1 MSSNNTSASVSIDK
15 FDGDNYST
23 WCRYMRGVFLTK
35 SVWYVVNRE
44 TSPTFTD
51 TRASDEYVKTSNIAF
66 GLMLLHMDADYHHV
80 VDNCEEA
87 WTAWSRLKMLYG
99 GSQKAG
105 RIYLKRQLF
114 SIKMAEGANV
124 LHHCNEVLNIGAK
137 LSSIGAK
144 MEDEDIAICL
154 LLSLPKNFENV
165 VLNLEMSNA
174 ELRTQDVVKV
184 LTNEHIKRQG
194 EKMTTAT
201 TTVKTEDATKAF
213 STERKPY
220 QCTYCG
226 KVGHTAE
233 RCWTKQKDESRG
245 AQRGGNGRGR
255 GANNVQWRHYDEGNS
270 YDRVAFAVSFECGV
284 STNKN
289 GPGMWAVDSG
299 ATHHICH
306 DKFKFA
312 SLVEGNDGEIL
323 VADGNKAAIKG
334 VGTIVEK
341 VILPNGEE
349 REIEIK
355 NALYVPSMSKNLL
368 SVPQINKHGNFQ
380 VVFDGDT
387 MYVARKDSNQVV
399 AAADLVD
406 GLYWLRTTQRSANAT
421 SLSNAVDL
429 HARMGHA
436 PVDVL
441 RRMVTSHMIKDAH
454 IPSKPNG
461 SSVCRGCQE
470 GKMVQKPFPSNR
482 DKRTY
487 NTFEMLHFDIC
498 GPMEEKSLGGS
509 KYLLL
514 IVDEASGCMK
524 GFCLHSKSESEECI
538 KKYITMIQTQ
548 FNKKVKFVRHDGAR
562 EFATNSLQDFYEVEG
577 IEQQTTVPYAHQ
589 ANGTAERAIRTIVT
603 IGRSMLHHA
612 KLDKCFWAEAA
623 MTAVYVKNRLPSPKI
638 PHKTPFEIVYNS
650 KPSVKHMRVFG
661 CQAYILTPKEKRL
674 KWDPK
679 ARAGL
684 FLGYEE
690 VSKAYR
696 VYDIEAGQVMISRDV
711 NFDESAF
718 GMSMLIS
725 DDDVDGLDFE
735 SIDLDDEEPR
745 PRHFKQTGKRKAQPS
760 HDNDDASMPRAVR
773 QRPGLEESS
782 APDDLSSRRANED
795 EERKSE
801 EQHDTRTSSAFWHA
815 SANAV
820 EAAVDFSEPSTFEE
834 AVSGPDQVHWRKA
847 IDAELDSMKLRGVF
861 RAAKLP
867 NGQSAIGTK
876 WVFKIKRKADGSIE
890 KYKARLVAK
899 GFRQKYGIDYTE
911 TFSPVVKY
919 VTLRMVIAITKHF
932 GWPLDQLDVVTAFLL
947 GVMKE
952 KVFCAVPEGVKMEG
966 DFDCLELIKA
976 IYGLKQ
982 ASRVWNETFD
992 EFIRSIGFQAS
1003 GFDPCLYIM
1012 TSEGHCVFVLV
1023 YVDDVLVTGSSLE
1036 MIARTKN
1043 DLKTR
1048 FEMTDSGKCAFVLGI
1063 ELLDGE
1069 DGSVTMCQRRYVDD
1083 VLKRFGMDECK
1094 AVASPVDVSSRL
1106 VPSNSAS
1113 KVDVPFREAVGAL
1126 MHLTTA
1132 TRPDIAYAVSFVSRF
1147 MEKPQE
1153 EHWVA
1158 VKRIFRYLQGTKMH
1172 GICYKP
1178 SAKIDFRGYSDADW
1192 AGDLADRKS
1201 TSGYVFMLLGAPVS
1215 WGSKKQPSVS
1225 LSTSEAEYI
1234 ALSLAIQEGKW
1245 INRLLCEIMAAANE
1259 EGPELVIREDNQ
1271 SCIKMTKNPV
1281 NHGRAK
1287 HIDIKYHH
1295 IRDEV
1300 KRGEVK
1306 LEYCETTLMLADIM
1320 TKGLHGPRH
1329 KDLTAALGIRACS
1342 D

>member
-51 TRASDEYVKTSNIAF
+51 TRASDEYVKASNIAF

-154 LLSLPKNFENV
+154 LRSLPNSFENV

-233 RCWTKQKDESRG
+233 RCWTKQRMKVEEPNAAAMVVDAG
-245 AQRGGNGRGR
+245 QTM
-255 GANNVQWRHYDEGNS
+255 
-270 YDRVAFAVSFECGV
+270 
-284 STNKN
+284 STGDIMMK
-289 GPGMWAVDSG
+289 ATATIDG

-355 NALYVPSMSKNLL
+355 NALY
-368 SVPQINKHGNFQ
+368 INKHGNFQ

-745 PRHFKQTGKRKAQPS
+745 PETLQTNRKAQGPTQS
-760 HDNDDASMPRAVR
+760 R
-773 QRPGLEESS
+773 Q
-782 APDDLSSRRANED
+782 
-795 EERKSE
+795 
-801 EQHDTRTSSAFWHA
+801 
-815 SANAV
+815 
-820 EAAVDFSEPSTFEE
+820 
-834 AVSGPDQVHWRKA
+834 
-847 IDAELDSMKLRGVF
+847 
-861 RAAKLP
+861 
-867 NGQSAIGTK
+867 
-876 WVFKIKRKADGSIE
+876 
-890 KYKARLVAK
+890 
-899 GFRQKYGIDYTE
+899 
-911 TFSPVVKY
+911 
-919 VTLRMVIAITKHF
+919 
-932 GWPLDQLDVVTAFLL
+932 
-947 GVMKE
+947 
-952 KVFCAVPEGVKMEG
+952 
-966 DFDCLELIKA
+966 
-976 IYGLKQ
+976 
-982 ASRVWNETFD
+982 
-992 EFIRSIGFQAS
+992 
-1003 GFDPCLYIM
+1003 
-1012 TSEGHCVFVLV
+1012 
-1023 YVDDVLVTGSSLE
+1023 
-1036 MIARTKN
+1036 
-1043 DLKTR
+1043 
-1048 FEMTDSGKCAFVLGI
+1048 
-1063 ELLDGE
+1063 
-1069 DGSVTMCQRRYVDD
+1069 
-1083 VLKRFGMDECK
+1083 
-1094 AVASPVDVSSRL
+1094 
-1106 VPSNSAS
+1106 
-1113 KVDVPFREAVGAL
+1113 
-1126 MHLTTA
+1126 
-1132 TRPDIAYAVSFVSRF
+1132 
-1147 MEKPQE
+1147 
-1153 EHWVA
+1153 
-1158 VKRIFRYLQGTKMH
+1158 
-1172 GICYKP
+1172 
-1178 SAKIDFRGYSDADW
+1178 
-1192 AGDLADRKS
+1192 
-1201 TSGYVFMLLGAPVS
+1201 
-1215 WGSKKQPSVS
+1215 
-1225 LSTSEAEYI
+1225 
-1234 ALSLAIQEGKW
+1234 
-1245 INRLLCEIMAAANE
+1245 
-1259 EGPELVIREDNQ
+1259 
-1271 SCIKMTKNPV
+1271 
-1281 NHGRAK
+1281 
-1287 HIDIKYHH
+1287 
-1295 IRDEV
+1295 
-1300 KRGEVK
+1300 
-1306 LEYCETTLMLADIM
+1306 
-1320 TKGLHGPRH
+1320 
-1329 KDLTAALGIRACS
+1329 
-1342 D
+1342 

>member
-1 MSSNNTSASVSIDK
+1 
-15 FDGDNYST
+15 
-23 WCRYMRGVFLTK
+23 
-35 SVWYVVNRE
+35 
-44 TSPTFTD
+44 
-51 TRASDEYVKTSNIAF
+51 
-66 GLMLLHMDADYHHV
+66 
-80 VDNCEEA
+80 
-87 WTAWSRLKMLYG
+87 
-99 GSQKAG
+99 
-105 RIYLKRQLF
+105 
-114 SIKMAEGANV
+114 
-124 LHHCNEVLNIGAK
+124 
-137 LSSIGAK
+137 
-144 MEDEDIAICL
+144 
-154 LLSLPKNFENV
+154 
-165 VLNLEMSNA
+165 MSNA

-245 AQRGGNGRGR
+245 AQRGGNGCGR

-498 GPMEEKSLGGS
+498 GPMEEKYLGGS

-782 APDDLSSRRANED
+782 APDDISSRRPNED

-801 EQHDTRTSSAFWHA
+801 EQHDTPTSSAFWHA

-834 AVSGPDQVHWRKA
+834 AMSGPDQVHWRKA

-919 VTLRMVIAITKHF
+919 VTLRMVIAIIKHF
-932 GWPLDQLDVVTAFLL
+932 GWPLDQLDVVTAFLY

-982 ASRVWNETFD
+982 ASRVWNDTFD

-1023 YVDDVLVTGSSLE
+1023 YVDDVLVTGSLLE